1 MAKSLTYNYGITV
14 MGEKVT
20 FESTA
25 HNIEL
30 DGQSMVGVWIDG
42 VMLPSDNGNLVA
54 GKKYKVIVEEIE

>member
-1 MAKSLTYNYGITV
+1 

-30 DGQSMVGVWIDG
+30 DGQSMVGVWTDG
-42 VMLPSDNGNLVA
+42 VMLSSDNGKTKMMPGIAPCAMKLVA
-54 GKKYKVIVEEIE
+54 GKKYKVIVVEIE

>member
-1 MAKSLTYNYGITV
+1 MS
-14 MGEKVT
+14 EKVT

-30 DGQSMVGVWIDG
+30 DGQSMVGVWTEG
-42 VMLPSDNGNLVA
+42 VMLSSDNGNLVA